1 VHGLLGW
8 YVRDEATDSTVAP
21 LPMRLRNGA
30 AVHDAGLMARLL
42 HTAPMLKT
50 AQRASSLVTLPE
62 LAEGPYSRHHRREVP
77 IHTYETLDSL
87 AWSVFRADA
96 AMSASGKQKFVYAY
110 TPLLDATGH
119 DFGMESAQSRDV
131 LARLD
136 HAYAQMSELLPTA
149 QFVVSADHGF
159 IDNPPEKQIV
169 LSEHPDLYAMLR
181 GPLTGERRAAY
192 CHVKPEYQ
200 QTFGARITE
209 RFGEF
214 LYAMPAAEAFEN
226 GLFGPG
232 SSVNAVL
239 RSGDWL
245 LIPRDDWTVLDRLG
259 DDQGHAMLGVH
270 GGLSAGE
277 MTVPLI
283 LSS

>member
-1 VHGLLGW
+1 
-8 YVRDEATDSTVAP
+8 
-21 LPMRLRNGA
+21 MRHRNGTAVDDA
-30 AVHDAGLMARLL
+30 AALLARLL
-42 HTAPMLKT
+42 QTAPMLQT
-50 AQRASSLVTLPE
+50 AQRASSFVTLPE
-62 LAEGPYSRHHRREVP
+62 LANGPYSRHHRRQVP
-77 IHTYETLDSL
+77 IHTYETLDGL
-87 AWSVFRADA
+87 AWSVFRAHA
-96 AMSASGKQKFVYAY
+96 ELGGSGKQKFIYAY
-110 TPLLDATGH
+110 TPLLDAAGH

-136 HAYAQMSELLPTA
+136 YAYAQMRELLPQA

-169 LSEHPDLYAMLR
+169 LSDHADLYAMLR

-192 CHVKPEYQ
+192 CHVKDQYKDL
-200 QTFGARITE
+200 FGARVTQ
-209 RFGEF
+209 RFGEY
-214 LYAMPAAEAFEN
+214 LYAMPAAVAFAS

-232 SSVNAVL
+232 NSAHALL
-239 RSGDWL
+239 RGGDWL

-259 DDQGHAMLGVH
+259 CDQGNVMLGVH

-283 LSS
+283 LSPASSD